1 MALNVISNYAANV
14 AHRNLTASDSAATS
28 SLAKLSSGTR
38 VVTAK
43 DDAASMAIGNRMN
56 TEVNALKQ
64 ASVNAGQAVS
74 MLQIAD
80 GAMSKV
86 QDILVR
92 MKTLAVQAGSGQL
105 SGTERGMLDTEYQS
119 LVSEIDRISS
129 DTEFNGNQL
138 VNGSITIS
146 AKDTFVA
153 SSGVVNLAVSGVSYG
168 GTAGS
173 ASNAATLTYASG
185 TSGGTVTMNAS
196 DAVTGGTVNYTA
208 TIASSEWDTATGYL
222 STGTSLKLTNTA
234 SDGFATISLNT
245 SFRASASLGSD
256 QVTFTRSGNS
266 DYSFKIGSGT
276 ASYDNISVTVNGVS
290 TTALGLTATDITS
303 SANADLASEAIS
315 NAIDT
320 LNTARA
326 NVGASQNRLEFAS
339 ANLATSIEN
348 QESARSSLLDLD
360 IASEM
365 TKFTSKQILV
375 QAGVSML
382 AQANQM
388 PQNLMRLFQ

>member
-14 AHRNLTASDSAATS
+14 AHRNLTSSDAAATS
-28 SLAKLSSGTR
+28 SLAKLSAGSR
-38 VVTAK
+38 VITAK

-56 TEVNALKQ
+56 VEVNALKQ
-64 ASVNAGQAVS
+64 ANVNAGQAVS

-105 SGTERGMLDTEYQS
+105 SGTERGMLDTEYQA
-119 LVSEIDRISS
+119 LVAEIDRIAS

-138 VNGSITIS
+138 INGSIT
-146 AKDTFVA
+146 
-153 SSGVVNLAVSGVSYG
+153 VSGAGTYNNTLGVINLSVNGVIATTGATGTLDYGSLAAGG
-168 GTAGS
+168 GTF
-173 ASNAATLTYASG
+173 TLT
-185 TSGGTVTMNAS
+185 AS
-196 DAVTGGTVNYTA
+196 DA
-208 TIASSEWDTATGYL
+208 ATGASTVYSATLDADDVGTDGYL
-222 STGTSLKLTNTA
+222 TSGVALKLTNA
-234 SDGFATISLNT
+234 NPKADGFATITLNT
-245 SFRASASLGSD
+245 AFAATTDHAADDLSFAS
-256 QVTFTRSGNS
+256 SGTS
-266 DYSFKIGSGT
+266 SYSFKIGSGT
-276 ASYDNISVTVNGVS
+276 ATYDNISITVNAANVE
-290 TTALGLTATDITS
+290 ALGLTGTSVSDATLADAA
-303 SANADLASEAIS
+303 SAAIS
-315 NAIDT
+315 NAIDS

-326 NVGASQNRLEFAS
+326 NVGASQNRLEFAA
-339 ANLATSIEN
+339 ANLSTSIEN
-348 QESARSSLLDLD
+348 QEAARSSLLDLD
-360 IASEM
+360 IAAEM

>member
-28 SLAKLSSGTR
+28 SLSKLSAGSR
-38 VVTAK
+38 VITAK

-56 TEVNALKQ
+56 VEVNALKQ
-64 ASVNAGQAVS
+64 ANVNAGQAVS

-92 MKTLAVQAGSGQL
+92 MKTLAVQSGSGQL
-105 SGTERGMLDTEYQS
+105 SGTERGMLDTEYQA
-119 LVSEIDRISS
+119 LIAEIDRIAA

-138 VNGSITIS
+138 INGSITIGDNGS
-146 AKDTFVA
+146 FGAA
-153 SSGVVNLAVSGVSYG
+153 AGVVNLAVTGVNTDAATTAGNLGYSTGANG
-168 GTAGS
+168 GTFTLTATDAGLGS
-173 ASNAATLTYASG
+173 AVS
-185 TSGGTVTMNAS
+185 
-196 DAVTGGTVNYTA
+196 YTA
-208 TIASSEWDTATGYL
+208 TIASEDFTGGYL
-222 STGTSLKLTNTA
+222 TTGTSLKLTNATPGA
-234 SDGFATISLNT
+234 EGFATITLNT
-245 SFRASASLGSD
+245 SFKGDTTIATDGFSFSTADTS
-256 QVTFTRSGNS
+256 T
-266 DYSFKIGSGT
+266 YSFKIGSGT
-276 ASYDNISVTVNGVS
+276 ATYDNISITVNAAN
-290 TTALGLTATDITS
+290 TAALGLNNTDVTS
-303 SANADLASEAIS
+303 QGNADAASKAIS

-326 NVGASQNRLEFAS
+326 NVGASQNRLEFAA
-339 ANLATSIEN
+339 ANLSTSVEN
-348 QESARSSLLDLD
+348 QEAARSSLLDLD